1 MKAKR
6 ENLKVIKYFDHM
18 YSCQEEENTSQQV
31 LGGDPALSGTV
42 LRTEVPSPKFCSVL
56 ERRKS

>member
-1 MKAKR
+1 
-6 ENLKVIKYFDHM
+6 M
-18 YSCQEEENTSQQV
+18 YSYQEEENTSHQV

-42 LRTEVPSPKFCSVL
+42 LRTEVPAPKFCSVL